1 MNNDPYIDMVPSVQ
15 TPLAAM
21 ASSESDTYF
30 ALLIMAAF
38 WAFFSGAVV
47 AVSQREASRSAAL
60 GWIASF
66 VAASLAAAF
75 CFWTLL

>member
-1 MNNDPYIDMVPSVQ
+1 
-15 TPLAAM
+15 M
-21 ASSESDTYF
+21 ASYESDTYLG
-30 ALLIMAAF
+30 LLIMTAL

-47 AVSQREASRSAAL
+47 AVSQREASRRAAL

-75 CFWTLL
+75 CFGMLL